1 MKKLCIVLSFMA
13 VSSAMSSCFKNPVTG
28 RSSVNLVDENAVRQ
42 QASASYTGFLSTNK
56 AITGTADAA
65 MVSRVGNK
73 MAEAVKKYLQRIGKA
88 DLLSG
93 YQWEFNLV
101 NSNEVNA
108 FCMPG
113 GKVVVYSGI
122 MPLAGGENGLAVIM
136 GHEIAHAIARHGN
149 ERMSQQLIAEAGGA
163 TFAALL
169 SQKPQQAQDIF
180 NTAYGVGS
188 TLTVLKYSRTHE
200 SEADE
205 MGLYFMAIAGYNPEE
220 AISFWQRMAAKGGQK
235 PPQFLSTHPS
245 DETRISQLKG
255 WMPKAKAL
263 ATQ

>member
-1 MKKLCIVLSFMA
+1 MKKLCIVLSLMA

-28 RSSVNLVDENAVRQ
+28 RSSLNLAPEGDMQQLAVKVY
-42 QASASYTGFLSTNK
+42 SSFIGTNK
-56 AITGTADAA
+56 PLTGNDAE
-65 MVSRVGNK
+65 MVTRVGNK
-73 MAEAVKKYLQRIGKA
+73 MVTAVKQFLQERGKL
-88 DLLSG
+88 DLIAG
-93 YQWEFNLV
+93 YNWEFNLV

-108 FCMPG
+108 WCMPG
-113 GKVVVYSGI
+113 GKVAVYTGI
-122 MPLAGGENGLAVIM
+122 LPITQNETGLAVVM

-149 ERMSQQLIAEAGGA
+149 ERVSQQIAAQYGAQGLSALMSSKPAEIQQIFNYGIGA
-163 TFAALL
+163 T
-169 SQKPQQAQDIF
+169 
-180 NTAYGVGS
+180 S
-188 TLTVLKYSRTHE
+188 TLGILAFSRKHE

-205 MGLYFMAIAGYNPEE
+205 MGLYFMAMAGYNPEE

-263 ATQ
+263 ATH